1 MSNDKE
7 KGWNLSERKILSL
20 EIKTKNPAEHKIT

>member
-1 MSNDKE
+1 MGNGKE

-20 EIKTKNPAEHKIT
+20 EIKTKNPAELKIT